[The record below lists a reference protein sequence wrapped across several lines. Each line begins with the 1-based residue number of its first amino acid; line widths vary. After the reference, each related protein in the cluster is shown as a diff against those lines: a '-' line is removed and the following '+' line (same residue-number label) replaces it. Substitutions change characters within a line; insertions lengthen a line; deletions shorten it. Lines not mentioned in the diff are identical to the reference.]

1 MFGFTCVVSK
11 SVEGRLVEFRPRW
24 PLAAPRLGRGYFR
37 LWPAPAGGA
46 VVEATVE
53 LGVRTPLVG
62 AALDWLIERI
72 VDMKALEAHMRDEGH
87 NIAEAVRSVA
97 ERDQETRSR

>member
-1 MFGFTCVVSK
+1 
-11 SVEGRLVEFRPRW
+11 
-24 PLAAPRLGRGYFR
+24 
-37 LWPAPAGGA
+37 
-46 VVEATVE
+46 VEATVE